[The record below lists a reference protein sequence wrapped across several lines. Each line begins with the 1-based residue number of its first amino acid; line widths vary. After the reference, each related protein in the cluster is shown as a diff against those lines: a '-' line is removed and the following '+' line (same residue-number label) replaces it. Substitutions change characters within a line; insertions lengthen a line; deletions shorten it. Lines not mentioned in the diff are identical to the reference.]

1 VLRNIRFTLQ
11 YDGTNYHGWQI
22 QPNAVTIQ
30 EILEST
36 LGRVVSHPV
45 RVTGAGRTDA
55 GVHARGQ
62 VASFRTESSIPPE
75 KLKRALNGLLP
86 DDIKVLE
93 ITEADPGF
101 DARRSAQGK
110 IYRYFIL
117 NSPEPSPWL
126 YRYSWHFPSPLD
138 CEAMQ
143 TAAGH
148 LVGRR
153 EYSSFQ
159 ASDGNTRSSVRKIEF
174 FTVNPQRSIIT
185 FEVKADG
192 FLKHMVRGMV
202 GTLVEVGRGR
212 FSPRKVE
219 EILSAQ
225 DRTQAGPNAPA
236 RGLFLW
242 KVVY

>member
-1 VLRNIRFTLQ
+1 MLRNIRFALQ

-36 LGRVVSHPV
+36 IGRIVSHPV
-45 RVTGAGRTDA
+45 RVTGSGRTDA

-62 VASFRTESSIPPE
+62 VASFRTESSIPSE

-93 ITEADPGF
+93 ITDVESGF
-101 DARRSAQGK
+101 DARRSALGK
-110 IYRYFIL
+110 IYRYFIFT
-117 NSPEPSPWL
+117 SPEPSPWL

-138 CEAMQ
+138 CEAMEV
-143 TAAGH
+143 AAGH
-148 LVGRR
+148 LVG
-153 EYSSFQ
+153 EKEFSSFQ
-159 ASDGNTRSSVRKIEF
+159 ASDGNTRNSVRKIEF
-174 FTVNPQRSIIT
+174 FTVNSHRSIIT
-185 FEVKADG
+185 FEVKANG
-192 FLKHMVRGMV
+192 FLKHMVRSMV

-212 FSPRKVE
+212 FNPRKVE
-219 EILSAQ
+219 EILSAR

-242 KVVY
+242 KVIY